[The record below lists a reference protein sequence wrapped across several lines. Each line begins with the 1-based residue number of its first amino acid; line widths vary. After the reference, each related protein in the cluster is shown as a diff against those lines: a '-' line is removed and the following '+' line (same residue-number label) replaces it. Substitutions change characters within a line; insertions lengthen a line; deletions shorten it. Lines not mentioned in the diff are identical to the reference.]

1 MDASSFR
8 EAIFHVHSHGRDRGH
23 YFLSADDERF
33 SDRHIS
39 VAGKR
44 LLSFGSCSYLGLE
57 FDPRLIEGGVE
68 AYRRYG
74 SQTSFSRGYLSCPL
88 YPELEEDLLPRIFG
102 APGVLLLPSTSIAH
116 HVVMPAL
123 LAERDA
129 IVCDHQV
136 HRSVDDAITLQCARS
151 GARKVV
157 VKHGELDRALD
168 VVGRLARTHQH
179 VWFACDGVYSMYGDY
194 LPASFLH
201 DLLAVAPNVRLF
213 VDDAH
218 GMSWAGDRGCGHL
231 LSRFPLGERVVLV
244 TSLAKAFATG
254 GGVVVVQ
261 DRRLLETARLVGGP
275 FSFSGPLRPGDLG
288 ASIASA
294 KIHLSPELAVRQA
307 ALRSRIEQA
316 NALCR
321 ALGIPLVIANA
332 APIFFIALGRVEA
345 VYLMAE
351 RLGDAGFHVNV
362 SGFPAVPASRGGL
375 RIAINAIHAEAQVD
389 ALFHAIAEHLPAV
402 LAAVGVTRD
411 EVEEQFE
418 GVLPPFLRAG
428 RHVASAV
435 HRVPERAP
443 APAGALA
450 VETRASIDELDAGV
464 WDALVGDASYV
475 DARSMRAV
483 ERVFHGD
490 NIRPEHRWAFRY
502 VLVRRGAEIV
512 AAAPFTTLLMKDDT
526 FMSAA
531 VSAALE
537 RERIHDPYLFTSR
550 AVVMGTMAS
559 EGEHMFLYNGP
570 SRTAALI
577 ALAEAGVAEMKAQG
591 CSTLVLRD
599 LHDDPELLRV
609 LTGQGFVPV
618 PLIESYRLSLDWR
631 GEDAFV
637 DALRS
642 GGQRRHV
649 RAVREQAPLFDREI
663 WDSRSDV
670 ADDEL
675 RRMHALYQRMA
686 AKNLRINIFTLPPE
700 LLRAQL
706 ASGSWELVVLRPRG
720 GGPVVAWAAARHA
733 GREYRALYCGVDYDG
748 LRSGAVNPYRQLLW
762 QLVRRAGGLGC
773 ERLHLG
779 MGTGQE
785 KTRFGATAANV
796 LALVRADDAYRA
808 NDLQEFV
815 TRLAIRNATA
825 SDRR

>member
-8 EAIFHVHSHGRDRGH
+8 EAIFQVHSHGRDRGH
-23 YFLSADDERF
+23 YFLSAEDERF

-39 VAGKR
+39 VAGQR

-57 FDPRLIEGGVE
+57 FDPRLIDGGVE

-74 SQTSFSRGYLSCPL
+74 TQTSFSRGYLSCPL
-88 YPELEEDLLPRIFG
+88 YPELEDDLLPRLFG
-102 APGVLLLPSTSIAH
+102 VPRVLLLPSTSIAH

-123 LAERDA
+123 LAENDA

-151 GARKVV
+151 GAAKVV

-168 VVGRLARTHQH
+168 VVGKLARTHHH
-179 VWFACDGVYSMYGDY
+179 VWFACDGVYSMYGDH
-194 LPASFLH
+194 LPAGFLH

-218 GMSWAGDRGCGHL
+218 GMSWAGDRGCGHF

-294 KIHLSPELAVRQA
+294 QIHLSPEIAVLQST
-307 ALRSRIEQA
+307 LRSRIEQA

-321 ALGIPLVIANA
+321 TLGIPLVIENS

-351 RLGDAGFHVNV
+351 RLRDRGFHVNV

-375 RIAINAIHAEAQVD
+375 RIAINAIHSEAQVD

-411 EVEEQFE
+411 EVEEQFA
-418 GVLPPFLRAG
+418 GVLPPFLRAA
-428 RHVASAV
+428 RPPASAV
-435 HRVPERAP
+435 CQISERHPLP
-443 APAGALA
+443 ADALT
-450 VETRASIDELDAGV
+450 VETHASIDQLDAGI
-464 WDALVGDASYV
+464 WDALVGDLSYI

-490 NIRPEHRWAFRY
+490 HADREHRWSFRY
-502 VLVRRGAEIV
+502 VLVRRGDEFV

-537 RERIHDPYLFTSR
+537 RERSAEPYLFTSR
-550 AVVMGTMAS
+550 AVVMGSMAS
-559 EGEHMFLYNGP
+559 EGEHMFLASGTA
-570 SRTAALI
+570 RAAALI
-577 ALAEAGVAEMKAQG
+577 ALAGAGVAEMKARG

-599 LHDDPELLRV
+599 LADDPELVRV

-618 PLIESYRLSLDWR
+618 PLLERYHVQLDWR
-631 GEDAFV
+631 GEDAFL
-637 DALRS
+637 DALASNGR
-642 GGQRRHV
+642 RRHV
-649 RAVREQAPLFDREI
+649 RAVHEQAPLFDVEV
-663 WDSRSDV
+663 WDSRSD
-670 ADDEL
+670 ASDDEL
-675 RRMHALYQRMA
+675 SRMYALYRRMA
-686 AKNLRINIFTLPPE
+686 AKNLRINIFPLPPE

-706 ASGSWELVVLRPRG
+706 ESGSWELLVLRRRG
-720 GGPVVAWAAARHA
+720 GGRVIAWAAARPT
-733 GREYRALYCGVDYDG
+733 GREYRALYCGVDYDDFHAG
-748 LRSGAVNPYRQLLW
+748 TINPYRQLLW
-762 QLVRRAGGLGC
+762 QLVRRAGRLGC

-779 MGTGQE
+779 MGAGQE
-785 KTRFGATAANV
+785 KTRFGATAAPV
-796 LALVRADDAYRA
+796 LAFVRADDAYQTTR
-808 NDLQEFV
+808 LQEFV
-815 TRLAIRNATA
+815 TRTA
-825 SDRR
+825 LQHGAGRS

>member
-8 EAIFHVHSHGRDRGH
+8 EAIFQVHSHGRDRGH
-23 YFLSADDERF
+23 YFLAAEDPRF
-33 SDRHIS
+33 DDRHIS

-57 FDPRLIEGGVE
+57 FDPRLIDGGVE

-74 SQTSFSRGYLSCPL
+74 TQTSFSRGYLSCPL

-102 APGVLLLPSTSIAH
+102 VPQVLLLPSTSIAH

-123 LAERDA
+123 LAENDA

-151 GARKVV
+151 GAAKVV
-157 VKHGELDRALD
+157 VKHGELERALD
-168 VVGRLARTHQH
+168 IVGRLARTHHH
-179 VWFACDGVYSMYGDY
+179 VWFACDGVYSMYGDF
-194 LPASFLH
+194 LPAGFLH

-213 VDDAH
+213 IDDAH
-218 GMSWAGDRGCGHL
+218 GMSWAGERGCGHL
-231 LSRFPLGERVVLV
+231 LSRFPLGDRVVLV

-294 KIHLSPELAVRQA
+294 RIHLSPELATLQA
-307 ALRSRIEQA
+307 ALRDRIAQA

-321 ALGIPLVIANA
+321 TLAIPLVIANE

-351 RLGDAGFHVNV
+351 RLRDQGFHVNV

-375 RIAINAIHAEAQVD
+375 RIAITAIHGAAQVD

-411 EVEEQFE
+411 EVAEQFE
-418 GVLPPFLRAG
+418 GVLPSFLRAA
-428 RHVASAV
+428 RPLAPAV
-435 HRVPERAP
+435 EQLPERHAAP
-443 APAGALA
+443 ADALT
-450 VETRASIDELDAGV
+450 VETHASVDRLDAKL
-464 WDALVGDASYV
+464 WDALVGDLSYI
-475 DARSMRAV
+475 DARSMRAA
-483 ERVFHGD
+483 ERVFHGEHAL
-490 NIRPEHRWAFRY
+490 REHRWSFRY
-502 VLVRRGAEIV
+502 VFVRKGDEVV
-512 AAAPFTTLLMKDDT
+512 AAAPFTTVWMKDDT
-526 FMSAA
+526 FMSAT

-537 RERIHDPYLFTSR
+537 RERVADPYLFTSR
-550 AVVMGTMAS
+550 AVVMGNMAS
-559 EGEHMFLYNGP
+559 EGEHMFLARGP
-570 SRTAALI
+570 GRAAALI

-599 LHDDPELLRV
+599 LADDPELVRV

-618 PLIESYRLSLDWR
+618 PLLERYLVSLDWR
-631 GEDAFV
+631 GEAAFIA
-637 DALRS
+637 ALPSHRR
-642 GGQRRHV
+642 RRHV
-649 RAVREQAPLFDREI
+649 RAVHEQSPLFEVEV
-663 WDSRSDV
+663 WDSRS
-670 ADDEL
+670 AASDDEL
-675 RRMHALYQRMA
+675 GHLYALYRRMA
-686 AKNLRINIFTLPPE
+686 AKNLRINIFPLPPE

-706 ASGSWELVVLRPRG
+706 ESGSWEFVLLRRRG
-720 GGPVVAWAAARHA
+720 GGPVVAWAATRPA
-733 GREYRALYCGVDYDG
+733 GREYRALYCGVDYDDFLTG
-748 LRSGAVNPYRQLLW
+748 EVNPYRQLLW
-762 QLVRRAGGLGC
+762 QLVRRAGQLGC

-779 MGTGQE
+779 MGADRE
-785 KTRFGATAANV
+785 KTRFGATASPA
-796 LALVRADDAYRA
+796 LALVRADDAFAATR
-808 NDLQEFV
+808 LQEFV
-815 TRLAIRNATA
+815 TQTA
-825 SDRR
+825 LRSAGRS

>member
-8 EAIFHVHSHGRDRGH
+8 EAIFQVHSHGRDRGH
-23 YFLSADDERF
+23 YFLSAEDERF
-33 SDRHIS
+33 DDRHIS

-57 FDPRLIEGGVE
+57 FDPRLIDGGVE

-74 SQTSFSRGYLSCPL
+74 TQTSFSRGYLSCPL

-102 APGVLLLPSTSIAH
+102 VPRVLLLPSTSIAH

-123 LAERDA
+123 LAENDA

-151 GARKVV
+151 GADKVV
-157 VKHGELDRALD
+157 VKHGELERALD
-168 VVGRLARTHQH
+168 VVGRLARTHHH

-194 LPASFLH
+194 LPAGFLH

-254 GGVVVVQ
+254 GGVVVAQ
-261 DRRLLETARLVGGP
+261 NRRLLETARLVGGP

-294 KIHLSPELAVRQA
+294 RIHLSPELAARQA
-307 ALRSRIEQA
+307 ALRARIEQA

-321 ALGIPLVIANA
+321 TLGIPLVIENE

-345 VYLMAE
+345 VYLLAE
-351 RLGDAGFHVNV
+351 RLRDQGFHVNV

-375 RIAINAIHAEAQVD
+375 RIAINAIHSEAQVD
-389 ALFHAIAEHLPAV
+389 ALFRAIAEHLPAV

-411 EVEEQFE
+411 EVEEQFA
-418 GVLPPFLRAG
+418 GVLPSFLRAA
-428 RHVASAV
+428 RPLASAV
-435 HRVPERAP
+435 QQIPERYP
-443 APAGALA
+443 DALT
-450 VETRASIDELDAGV
+450 VETHASIEQLDAGV
-464 WDALVGDASYV
+464 WDAHVGDLSYI
-475 DARSMRAV
+475 DARTMRAV

-490 NIRPEHRWAFRY
+490 HPRREHRWSFRY
-502 VLVRRGAEIV
+502 VLVRRSDEV
-512 AAAPFTTLLMKDDT
+512 FAAAPFTTVLMKDDT
-526 FMSAA
+526 FMSAE

-537 RERIHDPYLFTSR
+537 RERLADPYLFTSR

-559 EGEHMFLYNGP
+559 EGEHMFLAPGAE
-570 SRTAALI
+570 RTAALV
-577 ALAEAGVAEMKAQG
+577 ALAEAGIAEMKAQG
-591 CSTLVLRD
+591 CNTLVLRD
-599 LHDDPELLRV
+599 LGDDPELVRV

-618 PLIESYRLSLDWR
+618 PLLERYHVQLDWR
-631 GEDAFV
+631 GEDAFMA
-637 DALRS
+637 ALAS
-642 GGQRRHV
+642 HGQRRHV
-649 RAVREQAPLFDREI
+649 RAVHEQAPLFDVELR
-663 WDSRSDV
+663 DSRSAA

-675 RRMHALYQRMA
+675 HRMYALYRRMA
-686 AKNLRINIFTLPPE
+686 AKNLRINIFPLPQE

-706 ASGSWELVVLRPRG
+706 ESGSWEFLLLRRRG
-720 GGPVVAWAAARHA
+720 GGPVIAWAAARPA
-733 GREYRALYCGVDYDG
+733 GREYRALYCGVDYDDFRAG
-748 LRSGAVNPYRQLLW
+748 KINPYRQLLW
-762 QLVRRAGGLGC
+762 QLVRRAGRLGC
-773 ERLHLG
+773 ARLHLG
-779 MGTGQE
+779 MGARHE
-785 KTRFGATAANV
+785 KTRFGAIASPA
-796 LALVRADDAYRA
+796 LALVRADDAYQATR
-808 NDLQEFV
+808 LQEFV
-815 TRLAIRNATA
+815 TRTA
-825 SDRR
+825 LRTSAGRS